1 MFASLKE
8 EYRDMAVVCTA
19 PSKTFNIAGLQA
31 SNIFIPAGELRKRFL
46 DAMRPTGISEI
57 NGAGLV
63 ACEAAYRHG
72 EEWYQG
78 VCEYIKGNMQFVKEY
93 LHKYIPKISMCMPE
107 GTYLVWLD
115 FRQLALSEEELE
127 DLVIKKA
134 GLWLDKGTIFGKAG
148 LGFQRVNV
156 ACPRKVLETALCRLK
171 AAIDQEN

>member
-1 MFASLKE
+1 M
-8 EYRDMAVVCTA
+8 
-19 PSKTFNIAGLQA
+19 
-31 SNIFIPAGELRKRFL
+31 
-46 DAMRPTGISEI
+46 
-57 NGAGLV
+57 
-63 ACEAAYRHG
+63 
-72 EEWYQG
+72 
-78 VCEYIKGNMQFVKEY
+78 
-93 LHKYIPKISMCMPE
+93 
-107 GTYLVWLD
+107 WLD